1 LEEVMNMQKIRRQ
14 IAIGTLALG
23 VALAAAPAFAQT
35 AGPGGAYFGA
45 GSGPQSGNQPASAS
59 QTQPAHNTAGQSKK
73 LYNSTA
79 AQQEPGNGPAGP
91 AGANY
96 GAASNPQNGR

>member
-1 LEEVMNMQKIRRQ
+1 LEEVMNMQKSRLR
-14 IAIGTLALG
+14 IAIGALALG
-23 VALAAAPAFAQT
+23 VTLAALPALAQT

-45 GSGPQSGNQPASAS
+45 GSGPQSGNQPFSAP
-59 QTQPAHNTAGQSKK
+59 QTAPARNAAGQSKK

-79 AQQEPGNGPAGP
+79 AQQEPGSGPAGP

-96 GAASNPQNGR
+96 GAGTNPQNGR

>member
-1 LEEVMNMQKIRRQ
+1 MNIQNFRLHTVLAV
-14 IAIGTLALG
+14 IAVAVPLA
-23 VALAAAPAFAQT
+23 VTSAVAQT

-45 GSGPQSGNQPASAS
+45 GSGPQSGNQPFSAP
-59 QTQPAHNTAGQSKK
+59 QTAPARNAAGQSKK

-79 AQQEPGNGPAGP
+79 AQPEPGNGPAGP

-96 GAASNPQNGR
+96 GAGTNPQNGK

>member
-1 LEEVMNMQKIRRQ
+1 MKMQKILSQ
-14 IAIGTLALG
+14 IAVSTLALG
-23 VALAAAPAFAQT
+23 VTLAAAPAFAQT

-45 GSGPQSGNQPASAS
+45 GSGPQSGNQPFSAA
-59 QTQPAHNTAGQSKK
+59 QAQPARNASGQSKK

-79 AQQEPGNGPAGP
+79 AQSGPGNGPAGP

-96 GAASNPQNGR
+96 GAGTNPQNGR

>member
-1 LEEVMNMQKIRRQ
+1 MKMQKCRPR
-14 IAIGTLALG
+14 IAIGALALG
-23 VALAAAPAFAQT
+23 VALAAVPALAQT

-45 GSGPQSGNQPASAS
+45 GSGPQSGSQPFSAPQPQPARNA
-59 QTQPAHNTAGQSKK
+59 AGQSKK

-79 AQQEPGNGPAGP
+79 AQQEPGNGPAVP

-96 GAASNPQNGR
+96 GAGTNPQNGR